1 MTWTEDLARLR
12 SLKARLERDAA
23 LTPEQLEDLAHE
35 AEALVRSAR
44 AALRRAGSTASPLED
59 DTERSPECKR

>member
-1 MTWTEDLARLR
+1 MTWVEDLARLR
-12 SLKARLERDAA
+12 SLKARLERDAV

-44 AALRRAGSTASPLED
+44 AALRRAEATANVLEGGD
-59 DTERSPECKR
+59 GTPGRER